1 MEKDYSKYFIPSITR
16 SRKRTKN
23 SATRHDF
30 FSIDKSFLSLGKNRS
45 FYIKTYGCQSNLR
58 DSEDIVGILK
68 KLNFKLATSIENADL
83 IILNT
88 CAVRENAEKKVFGKI
103 GQFKMWKKTKPN
115 SIFTVCGCMAQEEEV
130 VNKIAKQLKQ
140 VDLVFG
146 THNIHMLPEML
157 NEVINQ
163 KQRVIYVQSKEGD
176 VIEGLPIDRS
186 SKIKAFVNI
195 MFGCDKFCTYCIVP
209 YTRGQIRSRSKDDVL
224 KEVNQLIKDGYKE
237 VTLLGQNVNSY
248 GIDFDHDYHFY
259 DLLEDVAKTKIPR
272 VRFVTSNP

>member
-1 MEKDYSKYFIPSITR
+1 MKKDYSKYFIPSITR
-16 SRKRTKN
+16 SRQRTKN
-23 SATRHDF
+23 SATRCDF
-30 FSIDKSFLSLGKNRS
+30 FSIDKSFLSLGKNHT

-68 KLNFKLATSIENADL
+68 KLDFKQASSIEKADL

-103 GQFKMWKKTKPN
+103 GQFKSLKKLKPH
-115 SIFTVCGCMAQEEEV
+115 SIFAVCGCMAQEEEV
-130 VNKIAKQLKQ
+130 VNKIANQLKQ

-224 KEVNQLIKDGYKE
+224 KEINQLIKDGYKE

-248 GIDFDHDYHFY
+248 GIDFKHNYHFY